1 MSYGPKN
8 GSADP
13 LFDAERAVQEAL
25 AEVPVALA
33 VFDPDLRFRW
43 LSAAFAAL
51 SGIATSEHLGRK
63 IGEIAPHLAANLEQP
78 LRIALEEG
86 EATVSFDLRLGPQQS
101 AGHWKMH
108 ARTLRDEGGKIRG
121 VVAVVLEETQQ
132 RSLEQQFLQA
142 QKMEVVGRLAASM
155 AHDFNNL
162 LTAVSAFAQFALEG
176 TPEGSPVR
184 DDLQQIVHAIER
196 GTAVTRRLLAFART
210 QAAAAQPVDLNRL
223 FSDLRGL
230 LERLLGEDIHV
241 QLDLQPKLWPVDA
254 DPGLIEQVVLNL
266 AINARDAMPSGG
278 LLRIT
283 TANRELDPA
292 SSVLHPELT
301 PGPFVVFTVS
311 DNGVGMDA
319 ETLAHL
325 FEPFFTTKPVGRGTG
340 LGLATVR
347 SIVRQFGGIVTV
359 ESEPAVGTTCT
370 VYLPRSAAALP
381 EIAPEPSSEA
391 LSGRVLVVEDDDAV
405 RAAIRRVLERGGCTV
420 LEAAHG
426 IQGLA
431 MLMELDPPPDLVI
444 TDLVMP
450 EMGGFEFWR
459 EASAQFP
466 GLRVLFMSGY
476 AAEAARIQALAEQG
490 AMFLQ
495 KPFGGAALLAKVRSI
510 LARDSASGNP
520 SLH

>member
-1 MSYGPKN
+1 MRHGREKESGE
-8 GSADP
+8 P
-13 LFDAERAVQEAL
+13 LFDLNTSVQEAL

-33 VFDPDLRFRW
+33 VFDPGLRFRW
-43 LSAAFAAL
+43 LSAAFASL
-51 SGIATSEHLGRK
+51 SGIHTSEHIGK
-63 IGEIAPHLAANLEQP
+63 HIGEIAPHLASALEPP
-78 LRIALEEG
+78 LRMALEEG
-86 EATVSFDLRLGPQQS
+86 EATASFDLRLEPQQS
-101 AGHWKMH
+101 ASNWKVH
-108 ARTLRDEGGKIRG
+108 ARALRYEGGQVRA
-121 VVAVVLEETQQ
+121 VVAAVLEETQQ
-132 RSLEQQFLQA
+132 RSLELQFLQA

-184 DDLQQIVHAIER
+184 DDLEQIVHAIER
-196 GTAVTRRLLAFART
+196 GTAVTRRLLALART
-210 QAAAAQPVDLNRL
+210 HAATAQPIDLNRL

-230 LERLLGEDIHV
+230 LERLLGEDVHL
-241 QLDLQPKLWPVDA
+241 QLELEPKLWLVDA

-283 TANRELDPA
+283 TANRELDSA
-292 SSVLHPELT
+292 FSTSHPEVT
-301 PGPFVVFTVS
+301 PGPFVVFTLS

-347 SIVRQFGGIVTV
+347 SIVRQFGGTVTID
-359 ESEPAVGTTCT
+359 SEPAVGTTCT
-370 VYLPRSAAALP
+370 VYLPRSVTPLP
-381 EIAPEPSSEA
+381 EIALEPSSEA
-391 LSGRVLVVEDDDAV
+391 LSARVLVVEDDDAV
-405 RAAIRRVLERGGCTV
+405 RAAIRRVLERAGCTV
-420 LEAAHG
+420 FEAAHG

-431 MLMELDPPPDLVI
+431 MLMELDPPPDLVV

-459 EASAQFP
+459 EATAQFP
-466 GLRVLFMSGY
+466 GLRVLLMSGY
-476 AAEAARIQALAEQG
+476 AAEATRVRALAEQG
-490 AMFLQ
+490 AMFLE
-495 KPFGGAALLAKVRSI
+495 KPFAGAALLAKVRAI